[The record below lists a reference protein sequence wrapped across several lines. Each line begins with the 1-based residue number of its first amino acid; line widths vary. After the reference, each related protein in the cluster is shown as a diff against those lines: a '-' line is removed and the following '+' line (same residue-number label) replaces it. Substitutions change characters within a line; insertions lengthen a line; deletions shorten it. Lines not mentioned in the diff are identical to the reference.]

1 MLERDTFVGRSCV
14 GSAWRSARRE
24 AAGAATEGMRKSDTA
39 YGALAIAAA
48 LLVCSS
54 AYGQATVPK
63 APAENGIKMGEG
75 RVHPYFDLELR
86 FDSAALAVVPRGA
99 PAPTSVAPEAIG
111 HFRPGFRLE
120 VPSSFTDFSLNANV
134 DYVWYTGLLSPN
146 SNRASRL
153 EAGADL
159 AAVFNKS
166 GAVSFEL
173 GDRFSR
179 SDRTT
184 NAAVAVGV
192 ISLFNEVRAA
202 LSIRPGGGALEVTP
216 SGAYALEFFSPIVAD
231 EPGCGPQ
238 GCSVFNYQNIR
249 GGLAAR
255 YRFLPKTALILDAT
269 YDVRSYFAAAQNQ
282 PAQLLKAQTGLAGL
296 ISPKIALLLKAGWAQ
311 DFVGAARTVVGHAEL
326 SYLINDRSNVK
337 FGYLRSIEPVPIFGS
352 FGDDRGYV
360 ETNLIFAEKM
370 RVQGYAAF
378 DYLSY
383 YSATNPRRDTNVTF
397 SLSPEYSF
405 TRWFKGAVAYTLTV
419 RSSDRATSATL
430 NFTRHEGLIRATF
443 QY

>member
-1 MLERDTFVGRSCV
+1 
-14 GSAWRSARRE
+14 
-24 AAGAATEGMRKSDTA
+24 MRT
-39 YGALAIAAA
+39 GITGLRGIAIAALA
-48 LLVCSS
+48 VVCSLSPARSS
-54 AYGQATVPK
+54 AQAPVL
-63 APAENGIKMGEG
+63 PAENGIKMGEG
-75 RVHPYFDLELR
+75 RVHPYFDTELR

-99 PAPTSVAPEAIG
+99 PAPTSVAPEVIG

-134 DYVWYTGLLSPN
+134 DYVWYTGLLSP
-146 SNRASRL
+146 SSGRASRL

-159 AAVFNKS
+159 AAVFNKT

-173 GDRFSR
+173 ADRFSR

-192 ISLFNEVRAA
+192 LSLFNEVRAA
-202 LSIRPGGGALEVTP
+202 LSIRPGGGALELTP
-216 SGAYALEFFSPIVAD
+216 SGAYALEFFSPILPD
-231 EPGCGPQ
+231 EPGCGAA
-238 GCSVFNYQNIR
+238 GCAIFNYQNIR
-249 GGLAAR
+249 AGLAGR
-255 YRFLPKTALILDAT
+255 YRFLPKTALILDVT
-269 YDVRSYFAAAQNQ
+269 YDVRSYFSTANNQ
-282 PAQLLKAQTGLAGL
+282 AAQLLKAQTGLAGL

-337 FGYLRSIEPVPIFGS
+337 FGYLRSIEPVPVFGS

-360 ETNLIFAEKM
+360 ETNLVFAEKL
-370 RVQGYAAF
+370 RIHGYAAF

-383 YSATNPRRDTNVTF
+383 YGTATAGSGRNDTIVTF
-397 SLSPEYSF
+397 TLSPEYSF
-405 TRWFKGAVAYTLTV
+405 TRWFKGAVAYTLSV
-419 RSSDRATSATL
+419 RGSDRATSATL

>member
-1 MLERDTFVGRSCV
+1 
-14 GSAWRSARRE
+14 
-24 AAGAATEGMRKSDTA
+24 MRT
-39 YGALAIAAA
+39 GITGLRGIAIAAVA
-48 LLVCSS
+48 VVCSLSS
-54 AYGQATVPK
+54 AVSFAQAPVL
-63 APAENGIKMGEG
+63 PAENGIKMGEG
-75 RVHPYFDLELR
+75 RVHPYFDMELR

-99 PAPTSVAPEAIG
+99 PAPTSVAPEIIG

-134 DYVWYTGLLSPN
+134 DYVWYTGLLSP
-146 SNRASRL
+146 SSGRASRL

-173 GDRFSR
+173 ADRFSR

-202 LSIRPGGGALEVTP
+202 LSIRPGGGALELTP
-216 SGAYALEFFSPIVAD
+216 SGAYALEFFSPIVPD
-231 EPGCGPQ
+231 EPGCGAA
-238 GCSVFNYQNIR
+238 GCAIFNYQNIR
-249 GGLAAR
+249 AGLAGR
-255 YRFLPKTALILDAT
+255 YRFLPKTAIVLDAT
-269 YDVRSYFAAAQNQ
+269 YDVRSYFSAANNQ
-282 PAQLLKAQTGLAGL
+282 AARLLKAQTGLAGL

-311 DFVGAARTVVGHAEL
+311 DFIGAARTVIGHAEL

-337 FGYLRSIEPVPIFGS
+337 FGYLRSIEPVPVFGS

-360 ETNLIFAEKM
+360 ETNLIFGEKL
-370 RVQGYAAF
+370 RIQGYAAF

-383 YSATNPRRDTNVTF
+383 YGAATAGSGRHDTNVTF
-397 SLSPEYSF
+397 TLSPEYSF
-405 TRWFKGAVAYTLTV
+405 TRWFKGAVAYTLSV
-419 RSSDRATSATL
+419 RSSDQATSATL